1 MMTRQTLAAAHLVCA
16 VAVLLSMSHSLVAA
30 DDASRRSLW
39 IDVCEG
45 EPLRYE
51 DVLDDL
57 VGVDVV
63 YLGERHTIA
72 KHHELQAQVLTDLAK
87 RGKPLV
93 LALEQLES
101 IQQPTIDRYNRGEL
115 TFDQLA
121 EATQW
126 AKRWSNYEQYR
137 AVVEAAQKLKIPVLA
152 LNARAEVIRQV
163 ARGGG
168 VDRLDEKT
176 RAELPKDV
184 VLDDPLYRKLLN
196 LQLMVHISASE
207 KMLRPMV
214 EAQIARDEAMA
225 AALASFLK
233 SDAGRGRSAV
243 VLCGSGHVAYGLG
256 TPERV
261 RRRLPNIKDR
271 IILFSESGDTVLSPQ
286 ELKAAR
292 PVAISHEQLR
302 QINRPIADYLHET
315 SLKEKK

>member
-1 MMTRQTLAAAHLVCA
+1 MMTRNTLAAAHFVCT
-16 VAVLLSMSHSLVAA
+16 VALLLSMPRTLVAA
-30 DDASRRSLW
+30 EDAGRRSLW
-39 IDVCEG
+39 IDVCAG

-51 DVLDDL
+51 EVLEDL
-57 VGVDVV
+57 AGVDVV

-72 KHHELQAQVLTDLAK
+72 KHHELQTQVLTDLAK

-101 IQQPTIDRYNRGEL
+101 VQQPTIDRYNRGEL
-115 TFDQLA
+115 SFDQLA

-137 AVVEAAQKLKIPVLA
+137 AAIEAAQKLKIPVLA

-163 ARGGG
+163 ARSGG

-184 VLDDPLYRKLLN
+184 VLDDPLYRKLLG
-196 LQLMVHISASE
+196 LQLMVHVSANE
-207 KMLRPMV
+207 KMLRPMI
-214 EAQIARDEAMA
+214 EAQIARDEAMS
-225 AALASFLK
+225 AALATFLK
-233 SDAGRGRSAV
+233 SEAGRGRSAV

-261 RRRLPNIKDR
+261 RRRLPNVKHR
-271 IILFSESGDTVLSPQ
+271 IIVFSESGDTVLSPQ

-292 PVAISHEQLR
+292 PITITHEQLS

-315 SLKEKK
+315 SLREKK